1 MAEDRHSLMNRR
13 PDPGMGNMSL
23 SIVKIMA
30 KYGIEI
36 GDSQVRSVCGCCGK
50 ESCIGNG
57 FVYKDGDAYAAYCAM
72 WSTNCPIDGV
82 NIALG
87 IGEWGD
93 DQSPSDR
100 TCFGL
105 IVRRIADE
113 YTLRV
118 IDPEES
124 AWKNK
129 KVLGDMLSRN
139 EGISHPL
146 LKETFTIVERIVEEH
161 SAIREHLSGPAHAGA
176 PAPQGRCRF
185 KDLFGGWSEE
195 EDRRFKHRL
204 ADLEH
209 VAPDEW

>member
-1 MAEDRHSLMNRR
+1 MN
-13 PDPGMGNMSL
+13 L
-23 SIVKIMA
+23 VK
-30 KYGIEI
+30 YEVEI
-36 GDSQVRSVCGCCGK
+36 RDNKARSVCSCCSK

-57 FVYKDGDAYAAYCAM
+57 FVYKDGDAYAAYCAT
-72 WSTNCPIDGV
+72 WSTNHPGDGV

-93 DQSPSDR
+93 QSPSGR

-113 YTLRV
+113 YSLRV
-118 IDPEES
+118 IDHEES

-146 LKETFTIVERIVEEH
+146 LKEAFTIVERIVEEH
-161 SAIREHLSGPAHAGA
+161 SAIREFLSGTGHTGA
-176 PAPQGRCRF
+176 PAPQGPRLF
-185 KDLFGGWSEE
+185 EDLFGGWSEE
-195 EDRRFKHRL
+195 EYRRFKHRL
-204 ADLEH
+204 EDLEH
-209 VAPDEW
+209 VAPDEWQPPT